1 MKEQINKLLQKI
13 LQPKK
18 EENQTQ
24 TQLSQW
30 VMMKYY
36 APFKINEDKLIMI

>member
-13 LQPKK
+13 LQPKN
-18 EENQTQ
+18 EQNQT
-24 TQLSQW
+24 LSISEW

-36 APFKINEDKLIMI
+36 APFTINEEKLIMI

>member
-1 MKEQINKLLQKI
+1 MKETINKLLQKI
-13 LQPKK
+13 MQKN